1 MNTVPLSVSELGIQ
15 VPGRQL
21 VNELS
26 FDLAEGEILAVL
38 GRNGSGKSLTL
49 NTVAGLRPGSGGQIR
64 VSGESRDAIDGREFA
79 RRLALLPQHADDVF
93 PGSVLETAITGRY
106 PHVSPWSWETEED
119 LAVTH
124 DALQRMDLGDF
135 ADRDVLTLS
144 GGERRRLAI
153 AQVLAQQPGVFVLDE
168 PTNHLDPQHQ
178 LDVMR
183 LFRQLADDGRSVIV
197 TLHDVNLAARFAD
210 RCLLLFGDGRW
221 ELGDTDEIL
230 TADHLSELYATPI
243 RRIDSNGQA
252 IFLSAGLL
260 ETAR

>member
-1 MNTVPLSVSELGIQ
+1 MNAAPLSVSTLDIH

-21 VNELS
+21 VDALS
-26 FDLAEGEILAVL
+26 FDLATGEILAVL

-49 NTVAGLRPGSGGQIR
+49 NTVAGLRPNTRGDIR
-64 VSGESRDAIDGREFA
+64 VGGVTRDAIDDRAFA
-79 RRLALLPQHADDVF
+79 RQLALLPQSTDDVF
-93 PGSVLETAITGRY
+93 PTNVLETAITGRY

-119 LAVTH
+119 LVITRE
-124 DALQRMDLGDF
+124 ALERMDLGDL

-153 AQVLAQQPGVFVLDE
+153 AQVLAQQPAVYILDE

-183 LFRQLADDGRSVIV
+183 VFRRLADDGRSVVV

-221 ELGDTDEIL
+221 ELGETDTIL
-230 TADHLSELYATPI
+230 TADHLTELYATQI
-243 RRIDSNGQA
+243 QRIEANGHA
-252 IFLSAGLL
+252 LFVSAGLL
-260 ETAR
+260 DAS